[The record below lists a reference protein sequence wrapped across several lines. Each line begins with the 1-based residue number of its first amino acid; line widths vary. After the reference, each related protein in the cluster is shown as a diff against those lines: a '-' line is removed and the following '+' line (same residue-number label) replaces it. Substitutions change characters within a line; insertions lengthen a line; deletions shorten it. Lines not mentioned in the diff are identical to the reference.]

1 MYSDSGIS
9 INHTVAETRMSLVAC
24 QIKSFRPFGVLTL
37 LWLWQIFFWLINRN
51 QFHDMKYPSS
61 LSKGKSKSVM
71 KDVNRAAPTYCSVIV
86 QIVHPNDKTYHI

>member
-24 QIKSFRPFGVLTL
+24 QIKRFRPFRRPDSTL
-37 LWLWQIFFWLINRN
+37 VVADFFWLINRN